1 MLLDLLVLCVWK
13 RWHLIRKQKK
23 RDQSMELRYD
33 IFMYYSVHV
42 FPLITYQ
49 STFNIFFAQICF
61 IIKTAK
67 ARCVMTFLCITV
79 FMSFP
84 SWQTSGH
91 LIYFFLHTFVSL
103 LNQLETD
110 CVMSAFKKGKLK
122 YKITDY
128 DIFMYCSVQFFLLI
142 TDQRTLNIDLCI
154 NLSFPS

>member
-1 MLLDLLVLCVWK
+1 
-13 RWHLIRKQKK
+13 
-23 RDQSMELRYD
+23 MELRYD

-42 FPLITYQ
+42 FPLMTDQ
-49 STFNIFFAQICF
+49 WTFNIF
-61 IIKTAK
+61 
-67 ARCVMTFLCITV
+67 
-79 FMSFP
+79 
-84 SWQTSGH
+84 
-91 LIYFFLHTFVSL
+91 FFLHTFVSL

-110 CVMSAFKKGKLK
+110 CVMSAIKKGKLK

>member
-1 MLLDLLVLCVWK
+1 
-13 RWHLIRKQKK
+13 
-23 RDQSMELRYD
+23 MELRYD

-42 FPLITYQ
+42 FPLMTDQ
-49 STFNIFFAQICF
+49 WTFNIFF
-61 IIKTAK
+61 
-67 ARCVMTFLCITV
+67 FL
-79 FMSFP
+79 
-84 SWQTSGH
+84 
-91 LIYFFLHTFVSL
+91 LTFVSL